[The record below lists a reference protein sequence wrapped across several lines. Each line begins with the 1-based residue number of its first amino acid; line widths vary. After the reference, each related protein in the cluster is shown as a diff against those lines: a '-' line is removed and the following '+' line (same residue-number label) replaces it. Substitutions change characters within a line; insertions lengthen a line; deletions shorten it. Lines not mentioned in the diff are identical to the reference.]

1 MTEQDRIR
9 EKLIEYIDGRLP
21 EAEKTEIDRW
31 LDENPAGREEYRQLK
46 SLLQR
51 LEEDVPEVPS
61 GKLIRRYED
70 WLDGYQSQ
78 ERPESKPLFFSTWF
92 KIAASFVLLILAGG
106 GGYLIKST
114 LDQKT
119 ELARLQRELAETK
132 QLVLS
137 QLRDEQSASQRMM
150 GVYAANELST
160 PDEEIISV
168 LAKAMEEDP
177 SSNVR
182 LAALEALSRFYQDE
196 RVRTL
201 LIGSL
206 NRQTDPVVQIALIQW
221 LVQMKEKSI
230 LQDLEK
236 ITRGNSPVKAVK
248 DEAYKGIF
256 KLT

>member
-1 MTEQDRIR
+1 MNEQDRIR
-9 EKLIEYIDGRLP
+9 EKLIEYIDDRLP
-21 EAEKTEIDRW
+21 EVDKAEIDRW
-31 LDENPAGREEYRQLK
+31 LDENPAGREEFEQLK
-46 SLLQR
+46 NLLKK

-70 WLDGYQSQ
+70 WLDGYLSQ
-78 ERPESKPLFFSTWF
+78 ARPESKTLVFSTWF

-106 GGYLIKST
+106 GGFLIKST
-114 LDQKT
+114 LDQKA
-119 ELARLQRELAETK
+119 EVARLQRELAETK

-160 PDEEIISV
+160 ADEEIINV

-182 LAALEALSRFYQDE
+182 LAALEALSRFYHDE
-196 RVRTL
+196 RVRPL

>member
-1 MTEQDRIR
+1 MNEQDRIR
-9 EKLIEYIDGRLP
+9 EKLIDYIDGRLP
-21 EAEKTEIDRW
+21 DSEKAELDLW
-31 LDENPAGREEYRQLK
+31 LDKNPAGREEYEQLK
-46 SLLQR
+46 SLLKR

-70 WLDGYQSQ
+70 WLDGNLAQA
-78 ERPESKPLFFSTWF
+78 RPESKPLFFPTWL
-92 KIAASFVLLILAGG
+92 KIAASLVLLILAGG
-106 GGYLIKST
+106 GGYLIQST
-114 LDQKT
+114 LDQKA
-119 ELARLQRELAETK
+119 EVARLQRELAETK

-160 PDEEIISV
+160 ADEEIINV

-196 RVRTL
+196 RVRPL

>member
-1 MTEQDRIR
+1 MNEQDRIR

-21 EAEKTEIDRW
+21 EVDKAEIDRW
-31 LDENPAGREEYRQLK
+31 LDENPAGREEFEQLK
-46 SLLQR
+46 NLLEK

-61 GKLIRRYED
+61 GKLISRYED
-70 WLDGYQSQ
+70 WLDGYLSQ
-78 ERPESKPLFFSTWF
+78 ARPESKTLFFSTWF

-106 GGYLIKST
+106 GGFLIKST
-114 LDQKT
+114 LDQK
-119 ELARLQRELAETK
+119 EEVARLQRELAETK

-137 QLRDEQSASQRMM
+137 QLRDEQSASQRML
-150 GVYAANELST
+150 GVYAANELNT
-160 PDEEIISV
+160 ADEDIINV

-182 LAALEALSRFYQDE
+182 LAALEALSRFYHDE
-196 RVRTL
+196 RVRPL

>member
-1 MTEQDRIR
+1 MNEQDLIR
-9 EKLIEYIDGRLP
+9 EKLIDYIDGRLP
-21 EAEKTEIDRW
+21 EAEKGEIQRT
-31 LDENPAGREEYRQLK
+31 LDENPAVREEYEQLRI
-46 SLLQR
+46 LLQG
-51 LEEDVPEVPS
+51 LEEELPGIPS
-61 GKLIRRYED
+61 QKLIGRFED
-70 WLDGYQSQ
+70 WLDGYRSQ
-78 ERPESKPLFFSTWF
+78 ARPESKSLFFSTWF
-92 KIAASFVLLILAGG
+92 RLAASLLLLVLAGG
-106 GGYLIKST
+106 GGYLIKSA
-114 LDQKT
+114 LDQRAEVAK
-119 ELARLQRELAETK
+119 LQKELAETK
-132 QLVLS
+132 SLVLN
-137 QLRDEQSASQRMM
+137 QLQDKQSASQRIL
-150 GVYAANELST
+150 GVYAANELHT
-160 PDEEIISV
+160 ADDEIIKV

-182 LAALEALSRFYQDE
+182 MAALEALSRFYQDE